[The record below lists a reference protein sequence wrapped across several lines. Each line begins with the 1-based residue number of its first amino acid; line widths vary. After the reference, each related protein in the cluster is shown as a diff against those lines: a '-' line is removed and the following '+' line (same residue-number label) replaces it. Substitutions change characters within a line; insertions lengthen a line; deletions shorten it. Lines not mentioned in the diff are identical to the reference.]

1 MKPYMNRFTLIIIY
15 ICFASKVF
23 SQIQF
28 TTVPPIGDFFVAPLH
43 QTNKAPLKINYRE
56 DYNVYYPSPIFD
68 IDRYEYEFIVYNLHS
83 VYLDSC
89 SFPRLKTF
97 QVRIPKEFKG
107 VRCRVGSSEL
117 TYSFQTKKCEILVYI
132 PAVEKG
138 TLNNYECSLL
148 YSFSQDQSNLYESI
162 KMLPISY
169 KIKENR
175 YIGVKQTHSY
185 AIYYYNFNKKLKKK
199 FERATLLS
207 I

>member
-1 MKPYMNRFTLIIIY
+1 MNKLYLIILG
-15 ICFASKVF
+15 ICVASKVF

-28 TTVPPIGDFFVAPLH
+28 ATVPPIGDFFVAPLT
-43 QTNKAPLKINYRE
+43 QTYKAPLKINYRE

-68 IDRYEYEFIVYNLHS
+68 IDRYEDEFIVYNLHS

-89 SFPRLKTF
+89 STPRLKTF
-97 QVRIPKEFKG
+97 QVKIPKEFKG
-107 VRCRVGSSEL
+107 TRCRVGSSEL

-148 YSFSQDQSNLYESI
+148 YSYSPNQPNLYESI
-162 KMLPISY
+162 KMLPLMY

-185 AIYYYNFNKKLKKK
+185 SIYYYNFSKKQRKK
-199 FERATLLS
+199 FERTL
-207 I
+207 